1 MGKIKPYGV
10 GITAFL
16 LAYRSRGVAS
26 LRVANYESTN
36 YDTMQYII
44 KIIIA
49 AVLIVLISEIA
60 KRSTF
65 MGAILASL
73 PLTSILA
80 FVFLYVET
88 ADSEKVSA
96 LSVDI
101 FWLVIPSLTLFLIL
115 PLLLKKGMNFY
126 VSLGIACT
134 LTVASYSIMI
144 FGLKKLGM
152 M

>member
-1 MGKIKPYGV
+1 
-10 GITAFL
+10 
-16 LAYRSRGVAS
+16 
-26 LRVANYESTN
+26 
-36 YDTMQYII
+36 MQYII